1 MIEKLATP
9 ILKIDFKKMVQYNKK
24 KEWYNGTF

>member
-1 MIEKLATP
+1 MREKNMIEKLATP

-24 KEWYNGTF
+24 KE